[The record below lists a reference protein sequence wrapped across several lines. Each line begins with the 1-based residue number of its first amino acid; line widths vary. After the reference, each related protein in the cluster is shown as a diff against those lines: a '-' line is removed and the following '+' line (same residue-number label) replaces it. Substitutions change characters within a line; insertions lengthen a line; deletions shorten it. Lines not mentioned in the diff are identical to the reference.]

1 VSIGKV
7 KSRGMKLCVTG
18 GIGSGKTSVCRVFN
32 TLGIPVFSADA
43 EAKRIMDNDEGMIS
57 GINSIAG
64 KDLYI
69 NGTLDRKELAEL
81 IFNDHALLEKVNL
94 LVHPVVF
101 DNFIA
106 WEKEQNAPYV
116 IIEAAIIFE
125 SRGAKLVDRII
136 SVIAP
141 VEERISRIMQRN
153 DLSREKVIERMRN
166 QVDDDTRIRLSDWV
180 INNSENDMIIPAVLK
195 IHEEILNIINTSI

>member
-1 VSIGKV
+1 VNIGKG
-7 KSRGMKLCVTG
+7 KRRGMKLCVTG

-43 EAKRIMDNDEGMIS
+43 EAKRIMDNDERMIS
-57 GINSIAG
+57 GINSITG
-64 KDLYI
+64 KNLYI
-69 NGTLDRKELAEL
+69 SGTLDRKELAEL
-81 IFNDHALLEKVNL
+81 IFNDHTLLEKVNM

-101 DNFIA
+101 DNFIT

-125 SRGAKLVDRII
+125 SRGAKLVDKIV
-136 SVIAP
+136 SVVAP
-141 VEERISRIMQRN
+141 VEERIRRIMQRN
-153 DLSREKVIERMRN
+153 DLSRKKVIERISN

-180 INNSENDMIIPAVLK
+180 IYNSENDMIIPAVLK
-195 IHEEILNIINTSI
+195 IHEEILKNINTRI